1 MEKAVKSRLETA
13 KSLEVSKGANG
24 GFKVTHRFDS
34 GVGPYQP
41 PQEHNFGPEKAG
53 RDVIRH
59 LKEQLGIGKASAS
72 KAPASP
78 SPRARAWRNGLPLT
92 S

>member
-1 MEKAVKSRLETA
+1 MDKAVKSRLESP

-34 GVGPYQP
+34 GVGPYQAP
-41 PQEHNFGPEKAG
+41 EEHNFGPEKAG

-59 LKEQLGIGKASAS
+59 LKEQLGIGKAPVN
-72 KAPASP
+72 KNPEQKKV
-78 SPRARAWRNGLPLT
+78 NGVMPQGEVMG
-92 S
+92 

>member
-1 MEKAVKSRLETA
+1 MDKAVKSRLETP

-41 PQEHNFGPEKAG
+41 PQEHNFGPEKQG

-59 LKEQLGIGKASAS
+59 LKEQLGIGS
-72 KAPASP
+72 KAPAQKAAP
-78 SPRARAWRNGLPLT
+78 SMPPIMPQGVADDQD
-92 S
+92 

>member
-1 MEKAVKSRLETA
+1 MEKAVKSRLETK
-13 KSLEVSKGANG
+13 KSLEVSKGVNG
-24 GFKVTHRFDS
+24 GYKVTHRFDS

-59 LKEQLGIGKASAS
+59 LKEELGIGKEPVSKNSAQKKASGVM
-72 KAPASP
+72 PP
-78 SPRARAWRNGLPLT
+78 PGEVMG
-92 S
+92 